1 MRLLLVEGSRPAV
14 EGMEDRGEAVVD
26 RGEVDAE
33 YSSPGLAVEA
43 TIMST
48 ASSNSGTPGQNR

>member
-1 MRLLLVEGSRPAV
+1 
-14 EGMEDRGEAVVD
+14 MEDRVEAVVD
-26 RGEVDAE
+26 GAEVDAE

-48 ASSNSGTPGQNR
+48 ASSNSSTPFTAKTADGKFWSQGAI